1 MVAITLFIP
10 NIFSRFCNACQIDCK
25 LAKLVCIGWK
35 MYKLAFHDHYS
46 NNCSF
51 RAKMTKRNGIKLT
64 DRVLCRRRSTA
75 IQSSCCLLILSQ
87 IYWKVVSLLGM
98 LRLFTPFSLP
108 QKGQRILF
116 DFLPQ
121 ELIGLN
127 INCLVTVGWKYRF
140 SKHVSWKL
148 SARYFRI
155 EWNSGI
161 HWVSHGNF
169 IRVNNT
175 RPTNK
180 QVRNNDRTYDLLHLE
195 KFKSDHMP
203 FASLRENKVL
213 RRLKKLPKSNPT
225 L

>member
-10 NIFSRFCNACQIDCK
+10 NIFSRFCNARQIDCK
-25 LAKLVCIGWK
+25 LAKLVYIGWK

-87 IYWKVVSLLGM
+87 IYWKVVSLLRM

-108 QKGQRILF
+108 QKRQRILF

-121 ELIGLN
+121 ELMQQSAENTVSANMSHENYPRITSELN
-127 INCLVTVGWKYRF
+127 EIRAYTGFLTVI
-140 SKHVSWKL
+140 S
-148 SARYFRI
+148 
-155 EWNSGI
+155 
-161 HWVSHGNF
+161 
-169 IRVNNT
+169 
-175 RPTNK
+175 
-180 QVRNNDRTYDLLHLE
+180 LE
-195 KFKSDHMP
+195 
-203 FASLRENKVL
+203 
-213 RRLKKLPKSNPT
+213 
-225 L
+225 